1 MVLYDAHIH
10 MALDGDDWKAALARH
25 AQAPDEA
32 FVRAKLAEYASR
44 GCAYLRDGGDKF
56 GAGAFAA
63 RIACE
68 YGIEYATP
76 VYPLHMRGNYGSFI
90 GCAFDDLE
98 SYKALVEMSIEAG
111 ATFIKVMFTGIL
123 DFNEFGALT
132 GYALD
137 RELMEAMISYAH
149 SKGLAVM
156 AHTNGAQA
164 VKDAAEAGVDSIE
177 HGYYTD
183 AAAREALAHSGTI
196 WVPTLAPIC
205 NLIGAGRF
213 PDEVLER
220 IKSSHIEALRDAAER
235 GVTIACGSDAGAAFV
250 HHAQAAFDEYSFLQ
264 EALEDS
270 TDELLANGLAA
281 LRERFPGVKQNTR

>member
-1 MVLYDAHIH
+1 MIPYDAHIH
-10 MALDGDDWKAALARH
+10 MVLDGDDWKAALARH

-32 FVRAKLAEYASR
+32 FVRSTLAEYASR
-44 GCAYLRDGGDKF
+44 GCAYLRDGGDKH

-63 RIACE
+63 SIAGE

-76 VYPLHMRGNYGSFI
+76 AFPLHIRGNYGSFI

-98 SYKALVEMSIEAG
+98 GCEALVDRSIETG

-137 RELMEAMISYAH
+137 GELMEAIISYAH
-149 SKGLAVM
+149 GKGLAVM

-183 AAAREALAHSGTI
+183 AAAREALAASGTI

-205 NLIGAGRF
+205 NLIGTGRF

-220 IKSSHIEALRDAAER
+220 IKTSHIEALRDATAR
-235 GVTIACGSDAGAAFV
+235 GVTIGCGSDAGAACV
-250 HHAQAAFDEYSFLQ
+250 HHGQGAIDEHALLR
-264 EALEDS
+264 EALGDS
-270 TDELLANGLAA
+270 TDKLLTKGLET
-281 LRERFPGVKQNTR
+281 LRERFPGVKRNTR